1 MKNSVDRVKGIDN
14 FTRTEFNI
22 DTHSAKDEKYSE
34 QTRNI
39 KNVKRKVW
47 KKLSLPQPPL
57 G

>member
-39 KNVKRKVW
+39 KNVKRKV
-47 KKLSLPQPPL
+47 
-57 G
+57 